1 MNFCATCGRRRT
13 GDTRFCDGCGTEFR
27 AAETTAAGTPLADQP
42 AAEFPQGAEATPSAA
57 ALPAS
62 AQADE
67 ATRWDPPAE
76 AARLETAPAGW
87 TPADATRAERQ
98 PDATRVDTQGS
109 APGPFPPA
117 PAAPPEPDPFASW
130 FAADPPEGTAP
141 PRDAPA
147 GTWQQ
152 PAGQWE
158 SADTVYA
165 APGQRAPA
173 YPPPQPPP
181 PYGGQQAPPPGG
193 QPSSAGRRVAFIIVV
208 VLVMLA
214 AGGGAYALVSR
225 SNQHNAAQPPAPTG
239 TARSS
244 ASASAQAS
252 ASASAS
258 PSTSASASPTASA
271 AASTSAAPGVVS
283 LGPGVASNPAEPAV
297 ETTLTDYFQ
306 GINTH
311 NYAEYASSLD
321 AQQRAA
327 EPESAFNSGYSST
340 SDSGMKLTVLASDG
354 DGDGG
359 LAATVTFTSHQAA
372 GTGVDGSSCNDWSLT
387 FYLVKQGAG
396 YLKGAAPSGY
406 QPTYS
411 DC

>member
-1 MNFCATCGRRRT
+1 MNFCATCGRQ
-13 GDTRFCDGCGTEFR
+13 GSDDARFCDGCGTEFH
-27 AAETTAAGTPLADQP
+27 ATEMTAAGTPLADEP
-42 AAEFPQGAEATPSAA
+42 AAEFTQDAEEAPGPAA
-57 ALPAS
+57 EPP
-62 AQADE
+62 
-67 ATRWDPPAE
+67 RWDPPAE
-76 AARLETAPAGW
+76 ATRLETAPADWAPG
-87 TPADATRAERQ
+87 DATRVERQ
-98 PDATRVDTQGS
+98 PDATRIDTQGS
-109 APGPFPPA
+109 SPA
-117 PAAPPEPDPFASW
+117 GPDPFAAW
-130 FAADPPEGTAP
+130 FATDPPQGAAP
-141 PRDAPA
+141 PRDDPA

-152 PAGQWE
+152 PAGSWQ

-181 PYGGQQAPPPGG
+181 PYGGQQAQPPGG
-193 QPSSAGRRVAFIIVV
+193 QPSAGGRKAAFIIVV

-225 SNQHNAAQPPAPTG
+225 SNQHNTAQPPAPTG
-239 TARSS
+239 AAS
-244 ASASAQAS
+244 SASAQAS

-258 PSTSASASPTASA
+258 PSTSPSVSASASAS
-271 AASTSAAPGVVS
+271 PGVVS
-283 LGPGVASNPAEPAV
+283 LGPGIAANPAEPAV
-297 ETTLTDYFQ
+297 EKTLTDYFQ

-321 AQQRAA
+321 AQQLALQ
-327 EPESAFNSGYSST
+327 PESSFKSGYSST
-340 SDSGMKLTVLASDG
+340 SDSGMKMISLTG

-359 LAATVTFTSHQAA
+359 QEATVTFISHQAA
-372 GTGVDGSSCNDWSLT
+372 GTGVDGSSCNDWTLN
-387 FYLVKQGAG
+387 FYLVKSGAG